1 MIDVHVLTYSGTRDE
16 WLQKC
21 LDSLASEPC
30 TVRIVTGEEGNVGS
44 GRAQGYA
51 LGENGFVSYVDSD
64 DYVLPGVM
72 TAALA
77 GLKQHRA
84 VVTLENWL
92 WGDSINPTP
101 RQRHHLAVYRRED
114 VMPWLPVLHEHPIHC
129 DDLLMR
135 KLTPWQLSFV
145 GYVWRIHAGQ
155 GHRRATKAQH
165 ERLEK
170 LCG

>member
-16 WLQKC
+16 WLQQC

-30 TVRIVTGEEGNVGS
+30 TVRIVSGEEGNVGA

-51 LGENGFVSYVDSD
+51 LGDHEFVSYVDSD

-72 TAALA
+72 EAALR
-77 GLKQHRA
+77 GLEKSRS
-84 VVTLENWL
+84 VVTLERWR
-92 WGDSINPTP
+92 WGDRINPNP
-101 RQRHHLAVYRRED
+101 MQHHHLAVYRRED
-114 VMPWLPVLHEHPIHC
+114 LAPWLPVLHEHPIHC

-135 KLTPWQLSFV
+135 KIIPTQLSFV

-155 GHRRATKAQH
+155 GHRKATREQH